1 MESWQIPPRYLETR
15 HHLLRRGILPTNFNF
30 RHLVLSIPS
39 DVCFVSQLKRCCY
52 VSFSELIVS
61 CSICEKIDSIEFP
74 FLLIVVLDE
83 VVKASR
89 RDQDDAM
96 NQHPREGQL
105 DRKDCVSL
113 CPLCLLTSR
122 PESRDEILV

>member
-1 MESWQIPPRYLETR
+1 M
-15 HHLLRRGILPTNFNF
+15 
-30 RHLVLSIPS
+30 
-39 DVCFVSQLKRCCY
+39 
-52 VSFSELIVS
+52 S
-61 CSICEKIDSIEFP
+61 CSIFEKIDSIEFP

-105 DRKDCVSL
+105 DQEDYISFVS
-113 CPLCLLTSR
+113 PLSSYLTS
-122 PESRDEILV
+122 